1 MSDEPEKAPHQQEGS
16 DPPLSTSTPPEE
28 QVAAEDETQVGQ
40 QLADRLD
47 QALTLDS
54 DAATATNEAEEATLE
69 TVAVSPSLTILCDL
83 GYGIPKEGRPRKEKL
98 LAIAK
103 QLVNF
108 LLWQQNSALAGS
120 TTTTAAARLILVSC
134 PDEVVQ
140 DALRTR
146 MHALWTAEALP
157 TAFPDHILSFSSDSL
172 EDWCARY
179 STATT
184 ATAPTSRVP
193 PTAATTTTTTPADI
207 VYLSPDAPAVLD
219 AKAPPPSVV
228 VVGLLI
234 DRRRIQV
241 NRSLDRAA
249 TLHMTAA
256 RWPLE
261 QVVANVSAT
270 EPLNVDTVLEGMQQW
285 HWNYSHAPGKPFV
298 ACADAMVQA
307 LEHHAARHPARPVH
321 KVVG

>member
-1 MSDEPEKAPHQQEGS
+1 MSDEPEKPPHQQEGS
-16 DPPLSTSTPPEE
+16 DPPLTTSTPPEE
-28 QVAAEDETQVGQ
+28 QVAEEDETRAGQ
-40 QLADRLD
+40 QLADRLE

-54 DAATATNEAEEATLE
+54 AAVTHTNKEEATLE

-108 LLWQQNSALAGS
+108 LLWQQNAASA
-120 TTTTAAARLILVSC
+120 TTSAAARLILVSC
-134 PDEVVQ
+134 PHEVVQ

-146 MHALWTAEALP
+146 MQALWTAEALP
-157 TAFPDHILSFSSDSL
+157 TAFPYHILSFSSDSL

-179 STATT
+179 STAT
-184 ATAPTSRVP
+184 AASAQSSRVP
-193 PTAATTTTTTPADI
+193 PTVPTTTPTTPVDI
-207 VYLSPDAPAVLD
+207 VYLSPDAAAVLD
-219 AKAPPPSVV
+219 ARQPPPSVV

-249 TLHMTAA
+249 SLHMTAA

-285 HWNYSHAPGKPFV
+285 HWNYYHAPGMPFV
-298 ACADAMVQA
+298 ACANAMVQA
-307 LEHHAARHPARPVH
+307 LEHHAVRHPARPVH